1 MSSFSYRQASVKAI
15 LQHIWHSPTFTTWG
29 SLSVNILRMLVL
41 LPFTLNRLSTEE
53 NSIWLLFMSMLA
65 LGNLADLGFSPTF
78 TRMIAL
84 ALGGITSFQDLEKP
98 QKSTLGGSPNW
109 VLIEKIY
116 GTYGVTNLL
125 VTFLAVLVMA
135 TLGTWA
141 VFTPISKLPN
151 TTIYWQA
158 WAVLCLTIGV
168 IFFSKKNENIVMG
181 MGKVAL
187 VNRWNIVF
195 GVFSIALSV
204 TVLALG
210 GNILH
215 LFLALFLSSLASA
228 TRNYYLVTNIAEKRF
243 KQFRAYYLDRELFK
257 IAFSPSWKIA
267 SAMFFSVGL
276 NEYTNVLYAQFAN
289 TTALASY
296 QFAFR
301 IMAQLT
307 EFSKA
312 PFYSKIPEFTRLAGA
327 GEQETL
333 IYRSEKSMQ
342 LALLFFVMGVIG
354 VGLFADVGLWFIQSK
369 VQFIDLHLWALMAWV
384 AFWER
389 YQAMHSQLYMVQTL
403 NAHFYKQIILAGCLN
418 ALFMF
423 LFINHLGMWTF
434 AVSLGLSNILIG
446 NWYFVRMSLRILPYN
461 KRTYL
466 VKSLAVPF
474 SVFVLGTIALL
485 FFEHYKYALG
495 AFLKIVFY

>member
-1 MSSFSYRQASVKAI
+1 MSFSYRRASIKAI
-15 LQHIWHSPTFTTWG
+15 ISHIWHSPTFTTWG
-29 SLSVNILRMLVL
+29 SLSVNILRMAVL

-65 LGNLADLGFSPTF
+65 LGNLADLGFSPIF

-84 ALGGITSFQDLEKP
+84 ALGGIQSFEDLEKP
-98 QKSTLGGSPNW
+98 QKNTQGGSPNW
-109 VLIEKIY
+109 QLIERIY
-116 GTYGVTNLL
+116 GTFGVINLVLTAL
-125 VTFLAVLVMA
+125 VVCLMA
-135 TLGTWA
+135 TLGSWA
-141 VFTPISKLPN
+141 VYKPIAKLPD
-151 TTIYWQA
+151 TSIYWQA

-168 IFFSKKNENIVMG
+168 IFFSKKYENIAMG

-195 GVFSIALSV
+195 GILSITLSV
-204 TVLALG
+204 TVLAMG

-215 LFLALFLSSLASA
+215 LFLALMISSTANAL
-228 TRNYYLVTNIAEKRF
+228 RNRYLVKTIESK
-243 KQFRAYYLDRELFK
+243 KISTFRSYHLDKELFK
-257 IAFSPSWKIA
+257 VAFSPSWKVA

-289 TTALASY
+289 TSSLASY

-342 LALLFFVMGVIG
+342 LALLFFVIGVMGVG
-354 VGLFADVGLWFIQSK
+354 FFADAGLWFIQSK
-369 VQFIDLHLWALMAWV
+369 VQFIDLHLWVLMGWV

-423 LFINHLGMWTF
+423 LFIDHLGMWTF
-434 AVSLGLSNILIG
+434 AVSLGISNVLVG

-461 KRTYL
+461 KLTYL
-466 VKSLAVPF
+466 IKSTAVPLL
-474 SVFVLGTIALL
+474 VFVVGTVALL
-485 FFEHYKYALG
+485 FFEHYKQSLG
-495 AFLKIVFY
+495 AFLKILFY